1 MQGRQGSGGSSW
13 DRPSERHNGSLNG
26 TGKQRAIPQRPPGM
40 ARVDINTMQ
49 MPRIARP
56 QPQTPAPR
64 KLRRLL
70 LIIGSIFVVCA
81 ILACTAGYLLSK
93 GLSVSSGAT
102 ATTTD
107 FLGALSTSNYNQAYQ
122 DLGPAIT
129 LHLSLQQFTQQAQNL
144 DRCYGPI
151 TNYPEVQDSATN
163 QGNSQSYTYNISRS
177 KLTKPYQLRLTLQQD
192 PDANNNWKI
201 VDYGNDLG
209 PGQAATTCK

>member
-1 MQGRQGSGGSSW
+1 
-13 DRPSERHNGSLNG
+13 
-26 TGKQRAIPQRPPGM
+26 
-40 ARVDINTMQ
+40 
-49 MPRIARP
+49 
-56 QPQTPAPR
+56 
-64 KLRRLL
+64 
-70 LIIGSIFVVCA
+70 
-81 ILACTAGYLLSK
+81 
-93 GLSVSSGAT
+93 
-102 ATTTD
+102 
-107 FLGALSTSNYNQAYQ
+107 QAYQ

-151 TNYPEVQDSATN
+151 TTYPEVQDSATN

-209 PGQAATTCK
+209 PGQAATVCK